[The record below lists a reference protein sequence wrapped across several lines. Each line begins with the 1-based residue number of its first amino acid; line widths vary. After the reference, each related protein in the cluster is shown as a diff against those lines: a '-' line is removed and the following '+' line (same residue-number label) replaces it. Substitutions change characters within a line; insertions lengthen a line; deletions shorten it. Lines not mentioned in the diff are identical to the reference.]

1 MLREEKALA
10 LEALRPQPYQRTL
23 LYVDDEVNLLA
34 AIRRAMRQ
42 SGYRVL
48 VAASAR
54 EAFEILATTEVGV
67 IVCDQRMR
75 GMSGTEFLARV
86 KQMYPNAVRMV
97 LSGYTDLQSVTDA
110 VNRGAIFKFLTKPWI
125 DEELDEAVRDAFA
138 EFESKPGIV
147 PT

>member
-1 MLREEKALA
+1 
-10 LEALRPQPYQRTL
+10 
-23 LYVDDEVNLLA
+23 VDDEVNLLA
-34 AIRRAMRQ
+34 AIRRSMRQ

-86 KQMYPNAVRMV
+86 KQMYPAAVRMV

-110 VNRGAIFKFLTKPWI
+110 VNRGAIFKFLTKPWV
-125 DEELDEAVRDAFA
+125 DEELDEAVREAFA
-138 EFESKPGIV
+138 EFEAKPGAV
-147 PT
+147 ST

>member
-1 MLREEKALA
+1 
-10 LEALRPQPYQRTL
+10 
-23 LYVDDEVNLLA
+23 VDDEVNLLA
-34 AIRRAMRQ
+34 AIRRAMRH

-54 EAFEILATTEVGV
+54 EASEILATTEVGV

-75 GMSGTEFLARV
+75 GMSGTEFLSRV

-97 LSGYTDLQSVTDA
+97 LSGYTDLQSVTEA

-125 DEELDEAVRDAFA
+125 EDELADAVHDAFV
-138 EFESKPGIV
+138 EFESKHGGAHAPQA
-147 PT
+147 